1 MGSIKRN
8 AVYNILLAVSQVLLP
23 LVTFPYISR
32 VLLPQGVG
40 TYTFVDSYT
49 QYFVLI
55 AALGIPIY
63 GMREIAKAKKS
74 LTDRSKVFTELLSI
88 HLLVSIFVS
97 LLYIVS
103 FLTLSSL
110 KGHSQLFWIGSSLLL
125 SNVFLMEWFFQ
136 GMEQFPF
143 ITLRTLCIRILT
155 VVAVFIFVKSSAD
168 TSLYYAINCASVF
181 INAIINCLYARKF
194 VKISFHQLSLKRH
207 FTPLLY
213 IFSTGLVTHVYTL
226 LDSVVL
232 GFLTDTIQVGF
243 YTTAVKLSKI
253 LIMIL
258 VAFTTV
264 LMPPLSLAYK
274 EGRYTDAKTL
284 LSKSFNYVVFMSVP
298 LSVGIYVIAGPLIFL
313 FSGADFLPAA
323 LSLKIL
329 SPTVL
334 IIGLS
339 YVFGQQII
347 NATGNERYF
356 LKAALIGMVIS
367 IGLNLLLIP
376 HIKQTGAAIT
386 NLLVELTVMLLLTR
400 SALKKI
406 PFHPQWSNLGKA
418 FISCLPFF
426 LITYWVE
433 NTLLSPFIQLIVI
446 ILFSGAS
453 YISVQHFIW
462 KNDLLL
468 EMLTLLKKTNKG
480 NEG

>member
-1 MGSIKRN
+1 VGSIKKN

-32 VLLPQGVG
+32 ILLPQGVG

-74 LTDRSKVFTELLSI
+74 LVDRSQVFTELLSI
-88 HLLVSIFVS
+88 HLLVSVLVS
-97 LLYIVS
+97 VLYIVS
-103 FLTLSSL
+103 FLTLSPL

-125 SNVFLMEWFFQ
+125 SNVFVIEWFFQ

-143 ITLRTLCIRILT
+143 ITLRTLCIRVLT
-155 VVAVFIFVKSSAD
+155 VIAIFVFVKSSAD
-168 TSLYYAINCASVF
+168 TFLYYAINCASVF
-181 INAIINCLYARKF
+181 INAVINCLYARKF
-194 VKISFHQLSLKRH
+194 VKISFRGLSLKRH
-207 FTPLLY
+207 LTPLLY
-213 IFSTGLVTHVYTL
+213 IFSTGLVTNVYTL

-232 GFLTDTIQVGF
+232 GFLTNTVQVGF

-264 LMPPLSLAYK
+264 LVPPLSLAYK
-274 EGRYTDAKTL
+274 EGRYTDAKIL
-284 LSKSFNYVVFMSVP
+284 LSKSFNYVIFISVP
-298 LSVGIYVIAGPLIFL
+298 LSIGIYVIAQPLILL
-313 FSGADFLPAA
+313 FSGPDFLPAA

-329 SPTVL
+329 SPTIL
-334 IIGLS
+334 IVGLS

-356 LKAALIGMVIS
+356 LISAMIGMVIS
-367 IGLNLLLIP
+367 VGLNLLLIP
-376 HIKQTGAAIT
+376 YIKQTGAAIT
-386 NLLVELTVMLLLTR
+386 NLTVEFAVMLLLMR
-400 SALKKI
+400 SALQKV
-406 PFHPQWSNLGKA
+406 PFNPQWSNLVKA
-418 FISCLPFF
+418 IISCLPFF
-426 LITYWVE
+426 LINYYIE
-433 NTLLSPFIQLIVI
+433 NISWSPFIQLIVI

-462 KNDLLL
+462 KSDLLTEL
-468 EMLTLLKKTNKG
+468 VTLLKKTSKG
-480 NEG
+480 NER

>member
-1 MGSIKRN
+1 VGSIKKN

-32 VLLPQGVG
+32 ILLPQGVG

-74 LTDRSKVFTELLSI
+74 LAGRSQVFTELLSI
-88 HLLVSIFVS
+88 HLLVSVLVS
-97 LLYIVS
+97 VLYIVS
-103 FLTLSSL
+103 FLTLSPL

-125 SNVFLMEWFFQ
+125 SNVFVMEWFFQ

-143 ITLRTLCIRILT
+143 ITLRTLCIRVLT
-155 VVAVFIFVKSSAD
+155 VVAVFVFVKSAAD
-168 TSLYYAINCASVF
+168 TFLYYAINCASVF
-181 INAIINCLYARKF
+181 INATINCLYARKL
-194 VKISFHQLSLKRH
+194 VKISFHRLSLKRH
-207 FTPLLY
+207 LTPLLY

-232 GFLTDTIQVGF
+232 GFLTDTVQVGF

-264 LMPPLSLAYK
+264 LIPPLSLAYK

-284 LSKSFNYVVFMSVP
+284 LRRSFDYVVFMSVP
-298 LSVGIYVIAGPLIFL
+298 LSVGIYVIARPLILL

-329 SPTVL
+329 SPTVF

-339 YVFGQQII
+339 YVFGQQVI

-356 LKAALIGMVIS
+356 LKAALVGMFIS

-376 HIKQTGAAIT
+376 YIKQTGAAIT
-386 NLLVELTVMLLLTR
+386 NLTVEFSVMILLMR
-400 SALKKI
+400 SALQKV
-406 PFHPQWSNLGKA
+406 PFSPRWPNLGKA

-426 LITYWVE
+426 LINYYVE
-433 NTLLSPFIQLIVI
+433 NTSWSPFVQLIVI
-446 ILFSGAS
+446 ILFSGVS
-453 YISVQHFIW
+453 YISMQHFIW

-468 EMLTLLKKTNKG
+468 EVLALLKKSNKG

>member
-74 LTDRSKVFTELLSI
+74 LVDRSQVFTELLSI
-88 HLLVSIFVS
+88 HLLVSVFVS

-103 FLTLSSL
+103 FLTLAPL

-125 SNVFLMEWFFQ
+125 SNIFVMEWFFQ

-155 VVAVFIFVKSSAD
+155 VVAVFIFIKSPAD
-168 TSLYYAINCASVF
+168 TVLYYAINCASVF
-181 INAIINCLYARKF
+181 INAIVNCLYARKF

-207 FTPLLY
+207 LTPLLY
-213 IFSTGLVTHVYTL
+213 IFSTGLVTNVYTL

-264 LMPPLSLAYK
+264 LVPPLSLAYK
-274 EGRYTDAKTL
+274 EGRYSDAKTL
-284 LSKSFNYVVFMSVP
+284 LSKSFNYVIFISVP
-298 LSVGIYVIAGPLIFL
+298 LSVGVYVIAQPLILL
-313 FSGADFLPAA
+313 FSGPDFLPAA

-334 IIGLS
+334 IVGLS

-356 LKAALIGMVIS
+356 LVSAMIGMIIS

-386 NLLVELTVMLLLTR
+386 NLSVEFTVMLLLMR
-400 SALKKI
+400 SALQKV
-406 PFHPQWSNLGKA
+406 PFNPQWVNLVKA
-418 FISCLPFF
+418 FIACLPFF
-426 LITYWVE
+426 LISYWVE
-433 NTLLSPFIQLIVI
+433 SMHLSLLFQLTAI
-446 ILFSGAS
+446 IIAS
-453 YISVQHFIW
+453 SIAYISIQYFVWRNNLFGEIV
-462 KNDLLL
+462 NLLR
-468 EMLTLLKKTNKG
+468 KQN
-480 NEG
+480 

>member
-1 MGSIKRN
+1 MGSIKKN

-32 VLLPQGVG
+32 ILLPQGVG

-74 LTDRSKVFTELLSI
+74 LVDRSQVFTELLSI
-88 HLLVSIFVS
+88 HLLVSVLVS
-97 LLYIVS
+97 VLYIVS
-103 FLTLSSL
+103 FLTLSPL
-110 KGHSQLFWIGSSLLL
+110 KGYSQLFWIGGSLLL
-125 SNVFLMEWFFQ
+125 SNVFVMEWFFQ

-155 VVAVFIFVKSSAD
+155 VIAIFIFVKGPTD
-168 TSLYYAINCASVF
+168 TFLYYAINCASVF
-181 INAIINCLYARKF
+181 INAVINCFYARKF
-194 VKISFHQLSLKRH
+194 VKISFQGLSLKRH
-207 FTPLLY
+207 LTPLLY
-213 IFSTGLVTHVYTL
+213 IFSTGLVTNVYTL

-232 GFLTDTIQVGF
+232 GFLTNTVQVGF

-264 LMPPLSLAYK
+264 LVPPLSLAYK
-274 EGRYTDAKTL
+274 EGRYADAKIL
-284 LSKSFNYVVFMSVP
+284 LRKSFNYVIFISVP
-298 LSVGIYVIAGPLIFL
+298 LSIGIYVIAQPLILL
-313 FSGADFLPAA
+313 FSGPDFLPAA

-329 SPTVL
+329 SPTIL
-334 IIGLS
+334 IVGLS

-347 NATGNERYF
+347 NARGNERSF
-356 LKAALIGMVIS
+356 LISAVIGMVIS

-376 HIKQTGAAIT
+376 YIKQTGAAIT
-386 NLLVELTVMLLLTR
+386 NLTVEFAVMLLLMR
-400 SALKKI
+400 SALQKV
-406 PFHPQWSNLGKA
+406 PFNPQWSNLVKA
-418 FISCLPFF
+418 IISCLPFF
-426 LITYWVE
+426 LINYYVE
-433 NTLLSPFIQLIVI
+433 STSWPPFIQLIVI
-446 ILFSGAS
+446 ILFSGVS

-468 EMLTLLKKTNKG
+468 EMLALLKKTSKG